1 MFELMNVV
9 FGIVSIGVII
19 LVVFGYVYFVVVAI
33 RTSRLR
39 TSVENVLQRVEAIEA
54 QMAEKTIESRLEALE
69 TVVIGRSNN

>member
-39 TSVENVLQRVEAIEA
+39 TSVENVLQRVEAIEE
-54 QMAEKTIESRLEALE
+54 MAEKTIESRLEALE
-69 TVVIGRSNN
+69 TVVISRSNN